1 MKAVCYIRC
10 SGNFRPVGE
19 WNRHL
24 QEPLRDPPTND
35 STRPYQLEIV
45 RYFSGVFILIDGLE
59 KVENT
64 DVSGT
69 INQLRRSCQSV
80 HLLVTSRDNA
90 GLDESLNA
98 MPTEIVDM
106 RNEEGF
112 RRDIVEWVNSR
123 LYNHH
128 TISRYP
134 DKHDEIRSALIER
147 AQYWWGFSK
156 TFFAK
161 Y

>member
-1 MKAVCYIRC
+1 M
-10 SGNFRPVGE
+10 
-19 WNRHL
+19 
-24 QEPLRDPPTND
+24 
-35 STRPYQLEIV
+35 
-45 RYFSGVFILIDGLE
+45 
-59 KVENT
+59 
-64 DVSGT
+64 SGT

-147 AQYWWGFSK
+147 AQYWWVFLEN
-156 TFFAK
+156 FFCKVLIDIISSFRYAK
-161 Y
+161 DMFRPIAITVILSQLDPLLSHISALPCSLDAARKGNPD